1 MYKLYQFCKE
11 YNLDI
16 RVEFDTVV
24 PGIVYRFYD
33 KVTRHVFSYNVRN
46 DEIESIKD
54 SKMIEE
60 YLYERAIRELKLD
73 KTPYDRITEFFIEE
87 NEPDE
92 TWITCKNCNG
102 SGVVQVAPNARG
114 IKQCECCG
122 GKGKVKV
129 K

>member
-16 RVEFDTVV
+16 RVECDTVV

-33 KVTRHVFSYNVRN
+33 KVTRHVFSYNVRK

-54 SKMIEE
+54 PKMIEE

-92 TWITCKNCNG
+92 AWITCKNCNG
-102 SGVVQVAPNARG
+102 SGMVQVAPNVRG

-122 GKGKVKV
+122 GKGKIKV